1 MFSILIWCVYG
12 VLVGSIAKSIVPGEE
27 RFGFLQTIALG
38 VVGSYTGGAMLY
50 LLGQYS
56 AVSPAGILMGI
67 VGSVLALVVYNKITA
82 NK

>member
-1 MFSILIWCVYG
+1 MWCVYG

-38 VVGSYTGGAMLY
+38 VAGSYTGGAILY

-67 VGSVLALVVYNKITA
+67 VGSVIALIVYNKITA